1 MQPPYRQPEPLRIAC
16 PKCRQPT
23 DSLKSSTMFS
33 VLLFL
38 WIGAWWRMKRVIAC
52 PGCLRMEL
60 LWSTLLNT
68 VLANLLSPIVWIW
81 HTVVFA
87 QSFGH
92 GHSPEVLGL
101 VEMGSPGRAGPGG
114 GGWVCPGCGERAP
127 VRTTC
132 DRCQQL
138 MVPG

>member
-1 MQPPYRQPEPLRIAC
+1 MHEPYRQPEPLRIAC

-23 DSLKSSTMFS
+23 DSLKSSTMLS

-38 WIGAWWRMKRVIAC
+38 WIGAWWRTKRVIAC
-52 PGCLRMEL
+52 PSCLRMDL

-68 VLANLLSPIVWIW
+68 VLANILSPIVWIW
-81 HTVVFA
+81 HAVVLV
-87 QSFGH
+87 QSFSH

-101 VEMGSPGRAGPGG
+101 VEMGSPDRPRA
-114 GGWVCPGCGERAP
+114 GGWVCATCGERSP

-132 DRCQQL
+132 DRCHEIML
-138 MVPG
+138 PG